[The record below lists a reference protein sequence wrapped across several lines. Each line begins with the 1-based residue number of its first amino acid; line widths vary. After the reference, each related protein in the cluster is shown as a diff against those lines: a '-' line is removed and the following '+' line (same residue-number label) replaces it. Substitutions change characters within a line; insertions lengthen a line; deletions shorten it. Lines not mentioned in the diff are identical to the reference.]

1 MAHRSDEF
9 DPPTSTDALSQE
21 EVQRR
26 LAQLTE
32 TTMELKSAMAQL
44 TSAMSQQA
52 AAMSQQTAAMSQQA
66 ATVSTLF
73 ALFPYLVIVTSRHQ
87 PQELTLNYTS
97 AGSDGFGESDHLRH
111 SAASLHVTLQ
121 LRMRSQPEI
130 IEIMR
135 DRLQSIQEDLAA
147 FHDVVC
153 ACTADTGNLRSGA
166 LDAYQQIAEHFE
178 FFRPGESATISLLGL
193 VDFFVEQVAR
203 IAEVDESVR
212 AVWDAQIDSLHN
224 KL

>member
-9 DPPTSTDALSQE
+9 NPPTSTDALSLE
-21 EVQRR
+21 EMRQR

-32 TTMELKSAMAQL
+32 TTIELKSATSQL
-44 TSAMSQQA
+44 T
-52 AAMSQQTAAMSQQA
+52 AAMSQQTAAMTQLA
-66 ATVSTLF
+66 AAVSTHF
-73 ALFPYLVIVTSRHQ
+73 ALLPYLVFVTSRRQ
-87 PQELTLNYTS
+87 PQELTVNYTS
-97 AGSDGFGESDHLRH
+97 AGGDGFDESDHPRYP
-111 SAASLHVTLQ
+111 AAALHDILQ

-135 DRLQSIQEDLAA
+135 DRLQSIQEDLADL
-147 FHDVVC
+147 HDAVC

-166 LDAYQQIAEHFE
+166 MDAYQQIAEHFE

-193 VDFFVEQVAR
+193 VDFFLEQVGR
-203 IAEVDESVR
+203 IAPLDESVG
-212 AVWDAQIDSLHN
+212 AVWDARINALLY